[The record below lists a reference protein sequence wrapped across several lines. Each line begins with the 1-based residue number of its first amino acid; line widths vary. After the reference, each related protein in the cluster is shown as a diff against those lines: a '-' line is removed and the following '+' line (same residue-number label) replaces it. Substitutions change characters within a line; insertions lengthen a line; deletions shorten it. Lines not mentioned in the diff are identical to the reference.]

1 MRRPLF
7 CLSLTLLALAGCQT
21 PNPYVASSLPEASVP
36 VLPQQDSAAYPPAP
50 RDWSRYRTWSWA
62 PGAAVVSGGLDG
74 QTVQQAV
81 ADGLDQRGLRPALG
95 GARADLQV
103 RARLTQQQRSE
114 QYTDYYDTGYGY
126 GGYGPY
132 GYGPGY
138 GASVGQARTRTR
150 TFLVDVLEVEL
161 LDPATGR
168 VLWHSAA
175 EQASGGNSGERAR
188 TLRDTTRRLLANYPP
203 N

>member
-7 CLSLTLLALAGCQT
+7 CLSLALLALAGCQT

-36 VLPQQDSAAYPPAP
+36 VLPQQDPAAYPPAP

-138 GASVGQARTRTR
+138 GAVAIAGVVVVG
-150 TFLVDVLEVEL
+150 V
-161 LDPATGR
+161 
-168 VLWHSAA
+168 
-175 EQASGGNSGERAR
+175 
-188 TLRDTTRRLLANYPP
+188 LLAALLLSKAGPHLQIGAGTAKGRSQP
-203 N
+203 TLV